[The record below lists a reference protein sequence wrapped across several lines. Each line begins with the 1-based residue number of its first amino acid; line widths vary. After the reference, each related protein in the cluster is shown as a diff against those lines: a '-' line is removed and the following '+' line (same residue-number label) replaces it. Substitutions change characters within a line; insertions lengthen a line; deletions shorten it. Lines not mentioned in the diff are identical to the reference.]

1 MNLGTIV
8 RTSFIISMLSALIGA
23 YLKITHSEGTEFL
36 LTVGVISTLIF
47 IVSAI
52 YEVRT
57 STKIDTSEKTMWTIA
72 FILFSGIAGL
82 IYFFISRRRI
92 AANY

>member
-1 MNLGTIV
+1 
-8 RTSFIISMLSALIGA
+8 MLSALIGV
-23 YLKITHSEGTEFL
+23 YLKITHSEGAEPL
-36 LTVGVISTLIF
+36 LMVGVISSLIF

-57 STKIDTSEKTMWTIA
+57 STKIDTSEKTRWTIA
-72 FILFSGIAGL
+72 LILFSGIAGL
-82 IYFFISRRRI
+82 IYFFISRSRI